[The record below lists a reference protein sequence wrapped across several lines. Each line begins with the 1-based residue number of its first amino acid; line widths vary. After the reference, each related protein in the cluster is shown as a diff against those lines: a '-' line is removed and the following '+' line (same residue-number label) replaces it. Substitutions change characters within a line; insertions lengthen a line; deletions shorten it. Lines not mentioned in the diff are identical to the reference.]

1 MTENARHATSNFR
14 VVAAYR
20 LDEETADEALG
31 HLAQLAEAS
40 RKEPANL
47 GYEYFRNV
55 ENSLHITILEMYIDE
70 AGFEAHRTSS
80 HFTSIGTAKILPLLA
95 DRVVI
100 GYTDGGALPSC

>member
-1 MTENARHATSNFR
+1 MTENSQRATSNFR
-14 VVAAYR
+14 VVAEYR
-20 LDEETADEALG
+20 LHEETADEVLD

-40 RKEPANL
+40 RNEPANL

-55 ENSLHITILEMYIDE
+55 ENPLHVSILEMYIDE

-95 DRVVI
+95 DRVVRTYSDE
-100 GYTDGGALPSC
+100 GDR

>member
-1 MTENARHATSNFR
+1 VTDNTQRATSNFR
-14 VVAAYR
+14 VVAEYW
-20 LDEETADEALG
+20 LDEETADEVLG

-55 ENSLHITILEMYIDE
+55 ENPLYVAILETYIDE
-70 AGFEAHRTSS
+70 VGFEAHRTSL

-95 DRVVI
+95 DRIVRTYSDE
-100 GYTDGGALPSC
+100 GDR

>member
-1 MTENARHATSNFR
+1 MTENTQRATSNFR
-14 VVAAYR
+14 VVAEYR

-55 ENSLHITILEMYIDE
+55 ENPLHITILEMYIDE

-80 HFTSIGTAKILPLLA
+80 HFASIGTAKILPLLT
-95 DRVVI
+95 DRIVRTYSDE
-100 GYTDGGALPSC
+100 GDR